1 MKKSILYSLLIIF
14 VSAIIINPNETMQA
28 EKFGLDLCINTV
40 VPSLLPFFIL
50 NHILIHTGFIN
61 AVCKVF
67 DKTIRKIFNISANAV
82 SSVVLG
88 ITSGYPLGAKTAV
101 SLAEANEISEVEYE
115 RVIAFCNNAGPLFI
129 IGTVGAG
136 MYASNVCGY
145 ILFLSHLISAILVG
159 LLFRF
164 YKKHDSRSNRVSM
177 NVINRKSLVSVFTD
191 AVGQS
196 MITLLQVCGYII
208 FFSVVIYVCNI
219 LGIIPGIADF
229 LSFAFQLDAEQ
240 MKGVL
245 SGILEMTSGIN
256 LIASLTNT
264 GLPLRLCLSSI
275 ILGWGGLCVHAQTA
289 GILGKHN
296 KKTYL
301 AGKTLQAMFSGL
313 VTVFLCKIFPLPQTV
328 PTVVQLPEQSF
339 YFLPQNLKASAILL
353 GVNLLIF
360 SVGYILLLIVE
371 HRDKKRKAAD

>member
-1 MKKSILYSLLIIF
+1 
-14 VSAIIINPNETMQA
+14 
-28 EKFGLDLCINTV
+28 
-40 VPSLLPFFIL
+40 
-50 NHILIHTGFIN
+50 
-61 AVCKVF
+61 
-67 DKTIRKIFNISANAV
+67 
-82 SSVVLG
+82 
-88 ITSGYPLGAKTAV
+88 
-101 SLAEANEISEVEYE
+101 
-115 RVIAFCNNAGPLFI
+115 
-129 IGTVGAG
+129 
-136 MYASNVCGY
+136 
-145 ILFLSHLISAILVG
+145 
-159 LLFRF
+159 
-164 YKKHDSRSNRVSM
+164 M